1 MAAVSEEETSD
12 NATKRQKRAA
22 AEAGRDFDPK
32 RFKTLI
38 ATYSEFPVNDGQV
51 ATTPGPALVEF
62 LRPGE
67 EPSEPWRVRALRDSE
82 SNVIHNALVDL
93 SAEQVTLY
101 TLGGS
106 AAILKRWV
114 RHGEQFE
121 ATTLWKEDFG
131 GRFSRMRDAAWV
143 GDSFQSMVIGTHDQ
157 GVVALLDVKSRELK
171 RLYKEPNTFIHE
183 VEIGDLDGDGKVEAY
198 VTASEPNKFKHEV
211 QRGKVLR
218 IDFDGEVKVTVVVDF
233 GDRHAKEILVGD
245 VDGDGRD
252 ELYAAVESTHAS
264 DATAARVDIVRID
277 AATTPGTTP
286 GEAYETATVAH
297 LVDRQC
303 RFLTAGDI
311 DGDGKKEL
319 VAAAFRAGVW
329 LMRPGKNPKEK
340 WSMEVMDD
348 QSSGFEHAALLA
360 DLDGDGLDELY
371 VAADDQGELR
381 RYVYRGGKLRRRVIA
396 TREHPRSRLTWN
408 LAVAPPMD
416 F

>member
-1 MAAVSEEETSD
+1 MAAVSDPS
-12 NATKRQKRAA
+12 NAEKSAKKDRQSKGDR
-22 AEAGRDFDPK
+22 GSSFDAK
-32 RFKTLI
+32 RFKTLV
-38 ATYSEFPVNDGQV
+38 ATYSEFPVNDGQIS
-51 ATTPGPALVEF
+51 TTPGPALVEF
-62 LRPGE
+62 LRPGAQR
-67 EPSEPWRVRALRDSE
+67 SDAWRIRALRDAE
-82 SNVIHNALVDL
+82 SNVIHHVLLDQK
-93 SAEQVTLY
+93 AEPITLF

-106 AAILKRWV
+106 AAALKRWI

-121 ATTLWKEDFG
+121 VSTLWKEDFG

-143 GDSFQSMVIGTHDQ
+143 DDTFQSMVIGTHDQ
-157 GVVALLDVKSRELK
+157 GVVALLDVNTQHVK
-171 RLYKEPNTFIHE
+171 RLYEEPNTFIHE

-198 VTASEPNKFKHEV
+198 VTASEPNKLKHEV

-218 IDFDGEVKVTVVVDF
+218 IDFDGEVKVSVVVDF

-252 ELYAAVESTHAS
+252 ELYASVESTHAS
-264 DATAARVDIVRID
+264 DATAARVDIVRVD
-277 AATTPGTTP
+277 AGAEPG
-286 GEAYETATVAH
+286 AYETATVAR

-329 LMRPGKNPKEK
+329 LLRPGKNPRDK
-340 WSMEVMDD
+340 WSMEIIDD

-381 RYVYRGGKLRRRVIA
+381 RYVYLGGKLRRRVIA

-408 LAVAPPMD
+408 LAVAPPMS